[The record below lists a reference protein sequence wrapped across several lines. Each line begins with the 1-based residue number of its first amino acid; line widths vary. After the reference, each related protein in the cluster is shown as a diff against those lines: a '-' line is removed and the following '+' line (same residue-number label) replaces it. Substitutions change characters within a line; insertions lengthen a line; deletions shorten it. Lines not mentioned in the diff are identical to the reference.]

1 MKNKDSNSKQLETKI
16 DNNHI
21 FSKENVNLGYQ
32 PEFDYVKALLVFLIV
47 ITHIYLSYSNGCL
60 FILLVVLLSII
71 TASAPMFMMGVG
83 MKYSRHH
90 EPKYYFS
97 RGIVLLTMSQFL
109 NLVRESIPNVIA
121 WFITGNKNFISR
133 SLLVLQTD
141 ILTFA
146 GIAFLFFALLKKMKL
161 SDKSILIVGIIM
173 NISSFILYKIMKTPN
188 NFLVSIFLG
197 FFVVTNAE
205 SYFPF
210 CSYFIFVAF
219 GYWLG
224 GIYQKISNKDK
235 FYNRF
240 LLFCLPIVTIFIYL
254 RITENIPYF
263 NQYKPIE
270 IYSLMPGPIAFM
282 YCLVNL
288 TVSAIFYKIHRLL
301 KEKTPEFVKHCAK
314 NFNQYYMIS
323 YTITLQMN
331 TFLMIIKGENYPAE
345 FKYPTLFGFIVL
357 FLCRIL
363 IDMNDKY
370 IHFTITTLRKPMRT
384 YIFILIWIMTFIIV
398 AYAYPKIE
406 VYATVWNNYLTE
418 ID

>member
-1 MKNKDSNSKQLETKI
+1 MKDKDSNSKQLETKI

-32 PEFDYVKALLVFLIV
+32 PEFDYLKALSVFLIV
-47 ITHIYLSYSNGCL
+47 ITHIYLSYSYGCL
-60 FILLVVLLSII
+60 FILLFILLSII
-71 TASAPMFMMGVG
+71 TASTPMFMMGIG

-90 EPKYYFS
+90 EPKYYLS
-97 RGIVLLTMSQFL
+97 RGIVLLTISQFL
-109 NLVRESIPNVIA
+109 NLIRDSLPNLIA
-121 WFITGNKNFISR
+121 WFITGNKKFISR

-146 GIAFLFFALLKKMKL
+146 GISFLFLALLKKMKL
-161 SDKSILIVGIIM
+161 SDKSILIIGIIM
-173 NISSFILYKIMKTPN
+173 NFSSLILYKIIKTPN

-197 FFVVTNAE
+197 YFVLTNAE

-219 GYWLG
+219 SYWLG

-235 FYNRF
+235 FYNRI

-254 RITENIPYF
+254 RITNNIPFF

-270 IYSLMPGPIAFM
+270 FYSLMPGPIALM

-288 TVSAIFYKIHRLL
+288 TVSAIFYKIHRFL
-301 KEKTPEFVKHCAK
+301 KEKTPEFIIHCSK

-323 YTITLQMN
+323 YAITMQMN
-331 TFLMIIKGENYPAE
+331 TFLKVTKGENYPAE
-345 FKYPTLFGFIVL
+345 MKYPTLFSFIL
-357 FLCRIL
+357 FFLCRIL

-370 IHFTITTLRKPMRT
+370 IHFTITTLRKPMRN
-384 YIFILIWIMTFIIV
+384 YIFTLIWIMTFIIV
-398 AYAYPKIE
+398 AYAYPKVE
-406 VYATVWNNYLTE
+406 VYATVWNNYLNE
-418 ID
+418 NE